1 MRLLQKE
8 CGKCLRHPFLWI
20 VCITFGLFQFL
31 SIYTYVGNAGM
42 RKELRQMHVAVT
54 DEETASPEYESAYA
68 DYKKTYGGMYDTL
81 DMRKILEQKEKKS
94 GYEPQGAWG
103 MWIVRNYDRLQKR
116 VEQIRKTGEGT
127 YAFYPG
133 SWYKLHSTLYGKL
146 WKKLILQTA
155 VLMILSMLYLMDYE
169 RIYKTQDLVLAT
181 TTGKKMME
189 KKILVVDDSRFIF
202 EEMKFKMKD
211 SEEYKIAYYCP
222 DGEGLLAAYEKYQP
236 DVVLYDVLGDVV
248 CGGFSMPM
256 RNGYADKIFIVTSGE
271 NMAIHAGAN
280 IAMAVENFKNRGYA
294 TLGGLILNRRNVL
307 REEEKVEEL
316 AEDFHTSI
324 VGTLTRS
331 DLVQQAEEQKKTVLE
346 AFPESEM
353 AEEYRIL
360 AKAILMKVREKQ
372 EVSNA

>member
-54 DEETASPEYESAYA
+54 DEETASPEFERAYA

-81 DMRKILEQKEKKS
+81 DMRKILEQKEKMS
-94 GYEPQGAWG
+94 GYEPQGVWG
-103 MWIVRNYDRLQKR
+103 SWIVRNYDRLQKR

-127 YAFYPG
+127 YDFYPG
-133 SWYKLHSTLYGKL
+133 SWYKLHTTLYGKL

-189 KKILVVDDSRFIF
+189 KENACRSVVRAVLCRTAYSVYPLGIFCSGSVSEPVACSGGGMHGCRAAAADDVSV
-202 EEMKFKMKD
+202 
-211 SEEYKIAYYCP
+211 CHV
-222 DGEGLLAAYEKYQP
+222 LAAGAVALSFACAGGACGIAWDRCGCYCRSA
-236 DVVLYDVLGDVV
+236 VVFTEQLFFV
-248 CGGFSMPM
+248 CGIGSSFYGGISACLC
-256 RNGYADKIFIVTSGE
+256 ADGKCVGSYPG
-271 NMAIHAGAN
+271 
-280 IAMAVENFKNRGYA
+280 
-294 TLGGLILNRRNVL
+294 IL
-307 REEEKVEEL
+307 
-316 AEDFHTSI
+316 
-324 VGTLTRS
+324 
-331 DLVQQAEEQKKTVLE
+331 
-346 AFPESEM
+346 
-353 AEEYRIL
+353 
-360 AKAILMKVREKQ
+360 
-372 EVSNA
+372 

>member
-146 WKKLILQTA
+146 WKKLILQ
-155 VLMILSMLYLMDYE
+155 E
-169 RIYKTQDLVLAT
+169 RCAGCFMQDCLQCLPSWYFLQRFRFRTCGMFRWRHAW
-181 TTGKKMME
+181 
-189 KKILVVDDSRFIF
+189 LQSRG
-202 EEMKFKMKD
+202 
-211 SEEYKIAYYCP
+211 C
-222 DGEGLLAAYEKYQP
+222 
-236 DVVLYDVLGDVV
+236 
-248 CGGFSMPM
+248 
-256 RNGYADKIFIVTSGE
+256 R
-271 NMAIHAGAN
+271 
-280 IAMAVENFKNRGYA
+280 
-294 TLGGLILNRRNVL
+294 
-307 REEEKVEEL
+307 
-316 AEDFHTSI
+316 
-324 VGTLTRS
+324 
-331 DLVQQAEEQKKTVLE
+331 
-346 AFPESEM
+346 
-353 AEEYRIL
+353 
-360 AKAILMKVREKQ
+360 
-372 EVSNA
+372 

>member
-81 DMRKILEQKEKKS
+81 DMHKILEQKEKKS
-94 GYEPQGAWG
+94 GYEPQGVWG
-103 MWIVRNYDRLQKR
+103 SWIVRNYDRLQKR

-133 SWYKLHSTLYGKL
+133 NWYKLHTTLYGKL

-189 KKILVVDDSRFIF
+189 KK
-202 EEMKFKMKD
+202 KD
-211 SEEYKIAYYCP
+211 
-222 DGEGLLAAYEKYQP
+222 
-236 DVVLYDVLGDVV
+236 
-248 CGGFSMPM
+248 
-256 RNGYADKIFIVTSGE
+256 
-271 NMAIHAGAN
+271 
-280 IAMAVENFKNRGYA
+280 
-294 TLGGLILNRRNVL
+294 
-307 REEEKVEEL
+307 
-316 AEDFHTSI
+316 
-324 VGTLTRS
+324 RS
-331 DLVQQAEEQKKTVLE
+331 
-346 AFPESEM
+346 S
-353 AEEYRIL
+353 
-360 AKAILMKVREKQ
+360 
-372 EVSNA
+372 